1 MQAGC
6 YTLDL
11 YCDAENPDHQYG
23 EFPHQFFHERGS
35 VCRSRA
41 SPGWLDSQP
50 PARWGPLPEVQRKE
64 AAKAGDLT
72 LRRQGRM
79 IVVWR
84 RP

>member
-41 SPGWLDSQP
+41 RRAGWILSRRPG
-50 PARWGPLPEVQRKE
+50 
-64 AAKAGDLT
+64 GDLCPKCSGK
-72 LRRQGRM
+72 RPPKQGT
-79 IVVWR
+79 
-84 RP
+84 